1 MKALLVL
8 DEPRRAQAFV
18 DYLSEL
24 GLHCELTQD
33 DDGNVH
39 IWLVDESR
47 FEQAQREVKRFLAEP
62 FHPRYQEASWKR
74 GDSHARFTDGARQT
88 GWISDL
94 LRQTGP
100 VNLLV
105 LLACLLVYGLSWL
118 GLPMFG
124 VLSFPPRAEWLL
136 GTEFWRA
143 FTPALMHFSLMHLV
157 FNLFWWWYL
166 GGMVER
172 RLGSGKLLVLLLV
185 AAVLPNLLQFWASGP
200 RFGGLSGVVYALLAY
215 VWFSGRLNP
224 ARGMGLPDGMA
235 VFMLVWLVLGFA
247 DLLGT
252 PVANMAH
259 LGGALI
265 GLLQAWLD
273 NRRRVTDKG
282 RW

>member
-8 DEPRRAQAFV
+8 DDPRRAQAFV
-18 DYLSEL
+18 DYLGEA
-24 GLHCELTQD
+24 GLHCELTLD
-33 DDGNVH
+33 DNGHVH
-39 IWLVDESR
+39 IWLVDETR
-47 FEQAQREVKRFLAEP
+47 FEEAHREVKRFLAEP
-62 FHPRYQEASWKR
+62 LHPRYQEASWKR
-74 GDSHARFTDGARQT
+74 GDSHARFADNPHRR
-88 GWISDL
+88 GWLSDL
-94 LRQTGP
+94 LHQTGP

-105 LLACLLVYGLSWL
+105 LLACLAVYGLSWL

-124 VLSFPPRAEWLL
+124 VLSFPASLSELL
-136 GTEFWRA
+136 SVQFWRA

-185 AAVLPNLLQFWASGP
+185 AAVLPNLLQFWDSGP

-215 VWFSGRLNP
+215 VWLSGRLNP
-224 ARGMGLPDGMA
+224 ARGIGLPDGMA
-235 VFMLVWLVLGFA
+235 VFMVIWLVLGFA
-247 DLLGT
+247 DMLGT

-259 LGGALI
+259 LGGGVI

-273 NRRRVTDKG
+273 NRRMVTD
-282 RW
+282 RER

>member
-1 MKALLVL
+1 ML
-8 DEPRRAQAFV
+8 DDPRRAQAFV
-18 DYLSEL
+18 DYLAEL

-33 DDGNVH
+33 DDGHVH
-39 IWLVDESR
+39 LWLVDESR
-47 FEQAQREVKRFLAEP
+47 FEEAHREVKRFLAEP

-74 GDSHARFTDGARQT
+74 GDSHAHFNDGPRQT
-88 GWISDL
+88 GWVSDL

-105 LLACLLVYGLSWL
+105 LLACLLIYGLSWL

-124 VLSFPPRAEWLL
+124 VLSFPAHPGDLL
-136 GTEFWRA
+136 GVEFWRA
-143 FTPALMHFSLMHLV
+143 LTPALMHFSLMHLV

-215 VWFSGRLNP
+215 VWFSGRLSP
-224 ARGMGLPDGMA
+224 ARGIGLPDGMA
-235 VFMLVWLVLGFA
+235 VFMVVWLVLGFA
-247 DLLGT
+247 DMLGT

-265 GLLQAWLD
+265 GLFQAWWD
-273 NRRRVTDKG
+273 NRRPAGKSE
-282 RW
+282 